1 MDTDTDR
8 QYNTIKSFIT
18 RAWSTSGPNL
28 RHNIASRGKKTRT
41 AKFCCRWYEDDKKPP
56 CHTEAPC
63 ANTLQDRFLAHDER
77 HAYTRFAFHS
87 HLIFVFPIYSF
98 SASLGINCQSKRC
111 PLGTRR
117 PYGITQ
123 CCLPPGSC
131 DIPAITPAKLLIDLA
146 TPMGCKAELT
156 PRIDNVH
163 DRLNAAN
170 FRDFRFSSK
179 FVITLTIKA
188 NQISG
193 F

>member
-1 MDTDTDR
+1 M
-8 QYNTIKSFIT
+8 
-18 RAWSTSGPNL
+18 
-28 RHNIASRGKKTRT
+28 KTTKNRRVT
-41 AKFCCRWYEDDKKPP
+41 QKLLVQIHYRIDFYCTTNGT
-56 CHTEAPC
+56 H
-63 ANTLQDRFLAHDER
+63 
-77 HAYTRFAFHS
+77 TRFAFHS

-131 DIPAITPAKLLIDLA
+131 DIPAITPAKLLVDLA

-170 FRDFRFSSK
+170 FRDFTLSSK